1 MQQQVKTVS
10 EMVNKLKEAMPS
22 QDLRELVNQMQALT
36 KQKFNLDEE
45 FSKKEEE
52 LLVQEN
58 ELRVC
63 AK

>member
-22 QDLRELVNQMQALT
+22 QDLRKLVNQMQALT

-52 LLVQEN
+52 LLV
-58 ELRVC
+58 
-63 AK
+63 